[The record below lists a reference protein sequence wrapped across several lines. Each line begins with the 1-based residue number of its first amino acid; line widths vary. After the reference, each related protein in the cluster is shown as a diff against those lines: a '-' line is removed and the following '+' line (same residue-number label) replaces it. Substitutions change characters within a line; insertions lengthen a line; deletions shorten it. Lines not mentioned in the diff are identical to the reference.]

1 MELAVVVLS
10 LAVGYVI
17 GQILIIV
24 LIKLGWMDKILDW
37 LSDSIW

>member
-1 MELAVVVLS
+1 MELADVVLG
-10 LAVGYVI
+10 LVVGYVI